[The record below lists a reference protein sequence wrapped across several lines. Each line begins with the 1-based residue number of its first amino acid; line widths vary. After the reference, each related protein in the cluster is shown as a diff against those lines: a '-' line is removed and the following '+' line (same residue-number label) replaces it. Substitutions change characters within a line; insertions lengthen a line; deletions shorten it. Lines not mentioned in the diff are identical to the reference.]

1 MFVFRYFHYYENMI
15 EWFVLVLVLLSLL
28 PDIWFISDPYLQK
41 HLAAFTFLLAFM
53 QVFFISDLDLQ
64 KHSQKHSCSLYACR
78 YSLYQMS
85 EAFSRIHVPCI
96 HSGIVYIRSRP
107 TEAFSRIHVP
117 CIHAGIVYIRSRPI
131 QKHLV
136 GFMIL
141 VFMQVQFISDI
152 DLQKH
157 LQQHSCF
164 LYVCMQEQF
173 I

>member
-78 YSLYQMS
+78 YSLYQ
-85 EAFSRIHVPCI
+85 IQT
-96 HSGIVYIRSRP
+96 Y
-107 TEAFSRIHVP
+107 TEAFSRIHDP
-117 CIHAGIVYIRSRPI
+117 CIHAGIVYIRYRPTEAFI
-131 QKHLV
+131 TV
-136 GFMIL
+136 FIFI
-141 VFMQVQFISDI
+141 VFMQVQFIFDI